1 MITTPKDYAS
11 LLYLLQDNN
20 RQVTAIQLPSDEK
33 IYNIDLNTRIIE
45 APQFLSVKQDHNA
58 ETIYFKVDRYFDN
71 TDLARSDINIVIQYE
86 NNDPDPKKRGFIYSP
101 PFKDITTLEKEG
113 KILFPW
119 VIEGPAT
126 AFAGKVTFSI
136 RFYKLNS
143 KSFYEYNLNTLPCIS
158 TVLHGMN
165 IFDTV
170 NYNYNN
176 LPTELEKIYARIEE
190 VDKANDLYWITIE

>member
-11 LLYLLQDNN
+11 LLYLLQDSN

-71 TDLARSDINIVIQYE
+71 TDLSRSDISIVIQYE
-86 NNDPDPKKRGFIYSP
+86 NNDPDPKKRGFVYAP

-143 KSFYEYNLNTLPCIS
+143 KSFYEYNLNTLPCTS
-158 TVLHGMN
+158 QVLHGM
-165 IFDTV
+165 DMYKTV
-170 NYNYNN
+170 NGNYAD
-176 LPTELEKIYARIEE
+176 LPTEIEKIYTRIEE
-190 VDKANDLYWITIE
+190 VDRAHDLYWITIE